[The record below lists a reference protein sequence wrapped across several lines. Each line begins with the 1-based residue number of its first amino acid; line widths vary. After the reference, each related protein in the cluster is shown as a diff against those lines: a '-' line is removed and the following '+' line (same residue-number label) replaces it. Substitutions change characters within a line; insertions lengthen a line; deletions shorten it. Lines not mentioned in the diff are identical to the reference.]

1 MNILL
6 FFCFFLKDTCQGDS
20 GGPLM
25 MFSNGQWIL
34 VGITS
39 YGTGC
44 ALADYP
50 GVYTRVSYYKNWISC
65 FLTDNITCIEN
76 SDFRQDSSS
85 SKGSSIFFK
94 NILLFFLC
102 FV

>member
-1 MNILL
+1 ML
-6 FFCFFLKDTCQGDS
+6 FHSDTCQGDS

-25 MFSNGQWIL
+25 SFTNNQWML

-50 GVYTRVSYYKNWISC
+50 GVYTRVSYYVDWINC
-65 FLTDNITCIEN
+65 FLTNNTYCIE
-76 SDFRQDSSS
+76 STV
-85 SKGSSIFFK
+85 FK
-94 NILLFFLC
+94 QYTVVSGGLTLFLKDAIILFLC
-102 FV
+102 LVISQLRIT